1 MSAISNTSL
10 QDIQEME
17 NLKRFKESQ
26 DVKIDW
32 KNILDTESFK
42 LVMAQCEE
50 LSCAAEL
57 VLFPMLTSIAHFM
70 GTKATVKID
79 SDWVEPTLLMC
90 LLVARRGERKT
101 CALHRTKQSCVA
113 LEEEIQAMKHMKREI
128 KECSDAKPISLIDQ
142 FNIQTELDNA
152 LQITNNNPLMIIIDD
167 FKETL
172 DTLDKS
178 KDIFRNSR
186 LKEIYGC
193 GMEDFPMRGRPLNFI
208 GTIQAIDV
216 HSVFENRERI
226 SMFDRSL
233 IVCCKN
239 FVEGVKDSANVSN
252 SMQTILSSIRN
263 FHSLQSDQSYTFN
276 SGGQT
281 EFTRC
286 LGIFQRMKKIYTDNK
301 MVFGSINQAGGH
313 LARLSAILTA
323 LRNGVAMGNNNTY
336 LPSRVIDQETVKR
349 AYQIVRFIL
358 QQKLCLFASKSDNE
372 WPEMVDENDNAN
384 WKIETDDQS
393 ERSMNV
399 TTTGSYA
406 DEYSYDVIEVT
417 QQNERVD
424 RFVTGLNEKF
434 ESDDVEEA
442 TYRYVTENEMIPKS
456 RYQQSN
462 AILKCNMSY
471 ESGRPEMDN
480 RLMEYFVP
488 ITSQVPAMSSHTR
501 HPASDTSAHVQSA
514 SPKVA
519 KPSDIH
525 IPPPPML
532 VNNKQNIN
540 KKCLPPPYEGSI
552 YDTDDEI
559 FFQQCA
565 NKIKKLL
572 LTHGAVVTASYA
584 CQYRLFPPVPMD
596 LRQKSP
602 RTSHPSW
609 AASRFFERLEGLEI
623 GSMHVLRGHSVRF
636 RKEPYSKMSERG
648 KEILRR
654 LRVLPDEYEDTFPE
668 CSVFDELKFMQMS
681 KDSDDNDMKIVFN
694 NQ

>member
-1 MSAISNTSL
+1 
-10 QDIQEME
+10 
-17 NLKRFKESQ
+17 
-26 DVKIDW
+26 
-32 KNILDTESFK
+32 
-42 LVMAQCEE
+42 
-50 LSCAAEL
+50 
-57 VLFPMLTSIAHFM
+57 
-70 GTKATVKID
+70 
-79 SDWVEPTLLMC
+79 
-90 LLVARRGERKT
+90 
-101 CALHRTKQSCVA
+101 
-113 LEEEIQAMKHMKREI
+113 
-128 KECSDAKPISLIDQ
+128 
-142 FNIQTELDNA
+142 
-152 LQITNNNPLMIIIDD
+152 
-167 FKETL
+167 
-172 DTLDKS
+172 
-178 KDIFRNSR
+178 
-186 LKEIYGC
+186 
-193 GMEDFPMRGRPLNFI
+193 
-208 GTIQAIDV
+208 
-216 HSVFENRERI
+216 
-226 SMFDRSL
+226 
-233 IVCCKN
+233 
-239 FVEGVKDSANVSN
+239 
-252 SMQTILSSIRN
+252 
-263 FHSLQSDQSYTFN
+263 
-276 SGGQT
+276 
-281 EFTRC
+281 
-286 LGIFQRMKKIYTDNK
+286 MKKIYTDSK

-406 DEYSYDVIEVT
+406 DEYDNDVIEVT
-417 QQNERVD
+417 PQNERVD
-424 RFVTGLNEKF
+424 RIVAGLNENF
-434 ESDDVEEA
+434 ENDDVEDA
-442 TYRYVTENEMIPKS
+442 TYRYITENEMILKS
-456 RYQQSN
+456 HYQQSN
-462 AILKCNMSY
+462 AMQKCNMSY

-488 ITSQVPAMSSHTR
+488 ITSQVPAMSSHMR
-501 HPASDTSAHVQSA
+501 HPASDTSAHVQNA
-514 SPKVA
+514 SSKVA
-519 KPSDIH
+519 KPSEIH
-525 IPPPPML
+525 IPPPPMS

-540 KKCLPPPYEGSI
+540 KTLRGSHKCLPPPYEGSI

-668 CSVFDELKFMQMS
+668 CSVYDELKFMQMS
-681 KDSDDNDMKIVFN
+681 KDSDDSDMKIVFN